1 MKNKHVFD
9 LLLTLPVSVA
19 KAAFVPVLSMVALN
33 VTDYITGILAA
44 KVRPKKIS
52 SSVGIKGIFKKIGM
66 WCLVFM
72 GFALDILVGHLG
84 ITLPFQFSVTAL
96 TAIWISVNEC
106 ISILENIR
114 DMDIK
119 VPDFMRKIIDLLEE
133 DIIK

>member
-9 LLLTLPVSVA
+9 LLVALPVSVA

-33 VTDYITGILAA
+33 VTDYITGLLAA

-52 SSVGIKGIFKKIGM
+52 SSVGIKGIVKKIGM

-72 GFALDILVGHLG
+72 GFALDLLIEHLG
-84 ITLPFQFSVTAL
+84 ITLPFRFSVTAL

-106 ISILENIR
+106 ISILENVH
-114 DMDIK
+114 DMGIT
-119 VPDFMRKIIDLLEE
+119 VPDFINKIIDLLEE